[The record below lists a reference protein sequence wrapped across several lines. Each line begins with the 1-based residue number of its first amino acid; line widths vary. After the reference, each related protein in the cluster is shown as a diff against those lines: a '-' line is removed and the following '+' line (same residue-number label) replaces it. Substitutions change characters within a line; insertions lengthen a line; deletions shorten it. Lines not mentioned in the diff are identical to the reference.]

1 MILNC
6 VREAPLSNTSV
17 LFLSAAVLAIQ
28 SHSAAAQGISEEQAA
43 ALLDR
48 LNQLEAEVKS
58 LRAQLGNVQTS
69 QASQAETVAAVEK
82 QVAAT
87 EEKVAAAGSEKVT
100 WKGAPQI
107 STSSGW
113 SFKPRGRLQY
123 DAGTVNAPGS
133 IVDNGLGFASEIRRA
148 RLGVQGDIPG
158 GFGYKFEVDFADN
171 EVVVTDAVLTYKD
184 GPAKFTV
191 GQHNNFQSF
200 EELTSSLHISFLER
214 AAFTDA
220 FGFQRRVG
228 ASAEF
233 KSGDFLAQGGV
244 FTSNFDDLSS
254 DEANALSLDGRV
266 VFMPKTG
273 DTQWHLGGSVHW
285 RDLNDQSGDMRYRQ
299 RPAIHTTDTRFINTG
314 NFTVTEETSY
324 GLEAAVLSGPLHI
337 AGEAHWLKA
346 TRPGGLANPTFF
358 GGYVEAGYFFTKGD
372 KRGYKSGKFDRVK
385 PNASVGDGGA
395 GALQANVRFDYLD
408 LSDAGIIGGTQN
420 AYQAS
425 LIWTPADYV
434 RFMLNYSHIEY
445 DNAAIS
451 AASGNNY
458 TVDVIGARA
467 QVDF

>member
-1 MILNC
+1 MSKKNLLL
-6 VREAPLSNTSV
+6 LSV
-17 LFLSAAVLAIQ
+17 AALAVQ
-28 SHSAAAQGISEEQAA
+28 SQSAAAQSISEEQAA
-43 ALLDR
+43 ALLER
-48 LNQLEAEVKS
+48 LNALEAEVKS
-58 LRAQLGNVQTS
+58 LRSQLDNVQTS
-69 QASQAETVAAVEK
+69 QAEAVSAVQEQLAAAEAET
-82 QVAAT
+82 
-87 EEKVAAAGSEKVT
+87 VT

-107 STSSGW
+107 KTENGW

-158 GFGYKFEVDFADN
+158 GFGYKFEVDVADN
-171 EVVVTDAVLTYKD
+171 DVVVTDAVLTYKD
-184 GPAKFTV
+184 GAAKFTV
-191 GQHNNFQSF
+191 GQHNTFQSF

-254 DEANALSLDGRV
+254 DEANAISLDGRV

-273 DTQWHLGGSVHW
+273 DTQWHLGGSIHW
-285 RDLNDQSGDMRYRQ
+285 RDLNDQSGAMRYRQ

-324 GLEAAVLSGPLHI
+324 GLEAGVISGPFHF
-337 AGEAHWLKA
+337 AGETHWLKA
-346 TRPGGLANPTFF
+346 KRSGGLANPTFF
-358 GGYVEAGYFFTKGD
+358 GGYAEAGYFFTKGD

-385 PNASVGDGGA
+385 PNAPVGEGGA
-395 GALQANVRFDYLD
+395 GALQANIRYDYLD
-408 LSDAGIIGGTQN
+408 LTDAGIIGGTQN

-451 AASGNNY
+451 AAAGNNY
-458 TVDVIGARA
+458 TVDVFGGRA
-467 QVDF
+467 QIDF